1 MTEERS
7 DRSRE
12 TGDTRPPPD
21 PVEHLLP
28 GNPERDDVSTPDA
41 PPRTPATASIVT
53 GIVAML
59 IVAALIVVIISYATN
74 WISA

>member
-1 MTEERS
+1 MSEKHPDGTPES
-7 DRSRE
+7 
-12 TGDTRPPPD
+12 GDSRPPPD

-28 GNPERDDVSTPDA
+28 GDPERDDVSTPDT
-41 PPRTPATASIVT
+41 PPKTPATASIVT